1 MALSPEDK
9 AEILELLKESTTAIK
24 EDFKTQLEETQKTLS
39 TEFQNQGGGIMGRT
53 KKEIEK
59 AISGVKNDISTELS
73 NTLKELF
80 PQGQNN
86 QEPDNNNNE
95 ENNNNQPPVNNQGQ
109 NNQDQGN
116 QQLTQLA
123 QQIKNQADQMKEL
136 QERYKQAEEARLQS
150 EQAAAR
156 SRLETEFISQVGEKV
171 VDPKTFLKVLM
182 DSGKIVEKDGKLLAQ
197 TGKHTLEGTAEL
209 VPADT
214 YIDNFLNTDYK
225 YFAKIRPGN
234 GGSSDNGANGD
245 RAPNYQSK
253 YFGENNNTTAD
264 DIFQAIKSGNEKE
277 VMADLN
283 RVINQ

>member
-9 AEILELLKESTTAIK
+9 AEILELLKESTSSIK
-24 EDFKTQLEETQKTLS
+24 EDFKTQLEETQKTLT

-59 AISGVKNDISTELS
+59 AISGVKNDITTELS
-73 NTLKELF
+73 TSLKELF
-80 PQGQNN
+80 PQSTIN
-86 QEPDNNNNE
+86 QENE
-95 ENNNNQPPVNNQGQ
+95 TGNENSQEQG
-109 NNQDQGN
+109 G

-123 QQIKNQADQMKEL
+123 QQIKNQSDQMKEL
-136 QERYKQAEEARLQS
+136 QTRYKEAEEARLQS
-150 EQAAAR
+150 EKAAKR

-182 DSGKIVEKDGKLLAQ
+182 DSGKILEKDGKLFAQ

-234 GGSSDNGANGD
+234 GGSSDNGTSD
-245 RAPNYQSK
+245 RTPNYQSK
-253 YFGENNNTTAD
+253 YFGDNTNTTAD
-264 DIFQAIKSGNEKE
+264 DIFQALKSGKE
-277 VMADLN
+277 SEVLTDLN
-283 RVINQ
+283 KVIK

>member
-86 QEPDNNNNE
+86 QEQNNNE
-95 ENNNNQPPVNNQGQ
+95 ENNNNQPPANNQGT
-109 NNQDQGN
+109 NNQEQGN

-123 QQIKNQADQMKEL
+123 QQIKNQADQMREL

-156 SRLETEFISQVGEKV
+156 SRLETEFISQAGDKV
-171 VDPKTFLKVLM
+171 VDPKTFLKVLI
-182 DSGKIVEKDGKLLAQ
+182 DSGKVVEKDGKLFAQ

-209 VPADT
+209 VPANT
-214 YIDNFLNTDYK
+214 YIDNFLSTDYK
-225 YFAKIRPGN
+225 YFAKKRPGN
-234 GGSSDNGANGD
+234 GGSSDNGTGG
-245 RAPNYQSK
+245 RPPTYQSK
-253 YFGENNNTTAD
+253 YFGENQNTNAD
-264 DIFQAIKSGNEKE
+264 DIFQALKNGKQDE
-277 VMADLN
+277 VFSDLN
-283 RVINQ
+283 KVIK